1 MMCITLQVK
10 AANVNFSL
18 HERNSMKSR
27 LRIYAY
33 IFIALLCVTAFARYA
48 EAVTMPVP
56 SIQIG
61 FNDSDEPREVGKTLQ
76 IMFMLTILS
85 LAPSI
90 LIMMTSFTRII
101 IVFSFLRHALGTMTM
116 PSNQILAGMALFL
129 TFYIMSPVWNKINDT
144 ALQPYL
150 DEQISFQ
157 DALPKAA
164 LPLREFMLRQT
175 KEKDLSMLISLT
187 KGERPKNAADIPL
200 TTIIP
205 AFMISEVTTAF
216 SVGFLVFIP
225 FLIIDMVVACV
236 LLSMGMMMLPP
247 VMISL
252 PFKLLLFVLVDGWS
266 LLITS
271 MVKSFY

>member
-1 MMCITLQVK
+1 
-10 AANVNFSL
+10 
-18 HERNSMKSR
+18 MKSQCSTF
-27 LRIYAY
+27 LLVLLITVFFMSYLTDYA
-33 IFIALLCVTAFARYA
+33 A
-48 EAVTMPVP
+48 AVTVPVP

-61 FNDSDEPREVGKTLQ
+61 FGESDEPQEVAKTLQ
-76 IMFMLTILS
+76 IVFVLTILS

-101 IVFSFLRHALGTMTM
+101 IVFSFLRHALSTQQM
-116 PSNQILAGMALFL
+116 PSNQILIGMALFL
-129 TFYIMSPVWNKINDT
+129 TFYIMSPVWNKINQN

-150 DEQISFQ
+150 EEKISLQ
-157 DALPKAA
+157 DALQKSAN
-164 LPLREFMLRQT
+164 PLREFMLKQT
-175 KEKDLSMLISLT
+175 KEKDLTMLVALS
-187 KGERPKNAADIPL
+187 KGEKPKTTDDIPL

-205 AFMISEVTTAF
+205 AFMISEVSTAF
-216 SVGFLVFIP
+216 TVGFLIFIP

-266 LLITS
+266 LLIS
-271 MVKSFY
+271 SVVKSFY